1 MEQRHFSRVD
11 YHVHAVITC
20 NGDSF
25 PADVENL
32 SLHGMLVKSER
43 VLPVGSKVEITISLA
58 DADPTVEI
66 HLNGIVVRSQE
77 GELGFKFERIELDSF
92 VHLRNIVSI
101 AKGDADSVM
110 DEFID
115 FVGSNVHAA
124 DDREKG

>member
-11 YHVHAVITC
+11 YHVHAVIAC
-20 NGDSF
+20 DGDSF

-43 VLPVGSKVEITISLA
+43 VLTVGSPVDITISLA
-58 DADPTVEI
+58 DADPPVAI
-66 HLNGIVVRSQE
+66 HLNGVTVRAQE

-101 AKGDADSVM
+101 AKGDADRVM

-115 FVGSNVHAA
+115 FVGANVHAA
-124 DDREKG
+124 DDRDKG